1 MMGTEIFKIDASW
14 AEKLTKTRVSFL
26 MTPTVYLK
34 ARHLSLNLH
43 NLDIFHALY
52 NKTFDIFCKTTVKVR
67 LIRLMA
73 KDLSKDIKNVLIEAN
88 TRVKVSLSAICKTT
102 QKYVEKGKRADF
114 QGWL

>member
-1 MMGTEIFKIDASW
+1 
-14 AEKLTKTRVSFL
+14 
-26 MTPTVYLK
+26 
-34 ARHLSLNLH
+34 
-43 NLDIFHALY
+43 
-52 NKTFDIFCKTTVKVR
+52 
-67 LIRLMA
+67 MA